1 MDLSRSAPE
10 HTTDTGSASIS
21 GYRIGDS
28 GELELLDADGRTGVT
43 GPAPIDMAL
52 SRASRFLYS
61 LNSGDGSISGFR
73 VEADGDL
80 AAIGGAAGLPSSS
93 TGLVAK

>member
-1 MDLSRSAPE
+1 M
-10 HTTDTGSASIS
+10 
-21 GYRIGDS
+21 
-28 GELELLDADGRTGVT
+28 LDADGRTGVT

-80 AAIGGAAGLPSSS
+80 AAIGRAAGLPSSS